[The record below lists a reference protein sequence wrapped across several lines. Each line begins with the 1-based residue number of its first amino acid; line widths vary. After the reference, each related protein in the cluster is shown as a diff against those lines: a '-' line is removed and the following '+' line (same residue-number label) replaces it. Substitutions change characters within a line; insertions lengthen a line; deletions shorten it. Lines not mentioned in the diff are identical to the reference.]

1 VPGPEPATR
10 HLLAVTAADEPGG
23 AETTLLRLLARL
35 RGRVWAH
42 SVPAAASIR
51 LDMWPPDQLWAGYFL
66 SSRRLCSPLPLL
78 NTDHPHVTSSRKAD
92 YIVATIAAGRPPD
105 AIGPALRVNQGYRL
119 YRENPAV
126 PGADTCTQRRYDRIY
141 TGVGWSPQ

>member
-1 VPGPEPATR
+1 
-10 HLLAVTAADEPGG
+10 DEPGG

-66 SSRRLCSPLPLL
+66 SSRRLCSQLPLL
-78 NTDHPHVTSSRKAD
+78 NTDYPHVTSSRKAD

-126 PGADTCTQRRYDRIY
+126 PGVDTCTLRRYDRIY